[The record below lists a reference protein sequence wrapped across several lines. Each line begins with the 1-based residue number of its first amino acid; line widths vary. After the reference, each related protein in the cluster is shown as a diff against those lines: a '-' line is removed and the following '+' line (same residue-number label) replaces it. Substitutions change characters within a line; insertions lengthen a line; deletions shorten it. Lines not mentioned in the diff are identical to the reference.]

1 MAEFKVPTETVE
13 LPSKG
18 LIYPADSP
26 LSSGTI
32 ELKYMTAKEEDIL
45 TNANYIR
52 SGVAID
58 KLLKSLIVDKSI
70 NYDDLLTGD
79 KNAIM
84 IAARILSYGKDYEI
98 KYDDQDITVDLS
110 KIESKPLKENLYE
123 RGKNEF
129 EFTLPQSQNTVTF
142 QLLSSKVEGLIDREL
157 EGLKKVNKTESPEI
171 TTRLKYMIT
180 SVNGSRETV
189 DIRNFVD
196 NYLLASDARALR
208 QYYNEINPDVNLT
221 FMRELPEGGEEVTPI
236 PIGVN
241 FFWPDV
247 RL

>member
-18 LIYPADSP
+18 LIYPANSP

-98 KYDDQDITVDLS
+98 KYDDQDMTIDLS

-236 PIGVN
+236 PIGVT

>member
-18 LIYPADSP
+18 LIYPANSP

-98 KYDDQDITVDLS
+98 KYDDQDMTIDLS

-180 SVNGSRETV
+180 SINGSRETV

>member
-1 MAEFKVPTETVE
+1 MAEFKIPTETVE

-58 KLLKSLIVDKSI
+58 KLLKSLIVDKNI
-70 NYDDLLTGD
+70 NYDDILTGD

-84 IAARILSYGKDYEI
+84 VAARILSYGKDYEI
-98 KYDDQDITVDLS
+98 KYDNEELVVDLS
-110 KIESKPLKENLYE
+110 KIENKPINESLYE

-129 EFTLPQSQNTVTF
+129 EFTLPQSKNVVTF
-142 QLLSSKVEGLIDREL
+142 QLLSSKIEKLIDREL
-157 EGLKKVNKTESPEI
+157 EGLKKVNKNDSPEI
-171 TTRLKYMIT
+171 TTRLKYTIT
-180 SVNGSRETV
+180 SVNGSRETK

-221 FMRELPEGGEEVTPI
+221 FTRELPEGGEEESPI

>member
-1 MAEFKVPTETVE
+1 MAEFKIPTETVE

-58 KLLKSLIVDKSI
+58 KLLKSLIVDKNI
-70 NYDDLLTGD
+70 NYDDILTGD

-84 IAARILSYGKDYEI
+84 VAARILSYGKDYEV
-98 KYDDQDITVDLS
+98 KYDNEELVVDLS
-110 KIESKPLKENLYE
+110 KIENKPINESLYE

-129 EFTLPQSQNTVTF
+129 EFTLPQSKNVVTF
-142 QLLSSKVEGLIDREL
+142 QLLSSKVEKLIDREL
-157 EGLKKVNKTESPEI
+157 EGLKKVNKNDSPEI
-171 TTRLKYMIT
+171 TTRLKYTIT
-180 SVNGSRETV
+180 SVNGSRETK

-221 FMRELPEGGEEVTPI
+221 FTRELPEGGEEESPI

>member
-18 LIYPADSP
+18 LIYPANSP

-110 KIESKPLKENLYE
+110 KIESKTLKENLYE

-180 SVNGSRETV
+180 SINGSRETV

>member
-18 LIYPADSP
+18 LIYPANSP

-98 KYDDQDITVDLS
+98 KYDDQDMTIDLS